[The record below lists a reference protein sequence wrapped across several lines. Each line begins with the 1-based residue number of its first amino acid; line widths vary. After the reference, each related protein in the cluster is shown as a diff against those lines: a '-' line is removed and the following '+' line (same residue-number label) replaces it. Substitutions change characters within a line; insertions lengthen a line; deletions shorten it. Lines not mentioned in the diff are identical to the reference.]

1 MKAIVARDV
10 FYLYRSD
17 RSDVAALR
25 GLSVEL
31 GVGEVASVLGPSGSG
46 KSTLLRLC
54 AGDARPSSG
63 QLELF
68 GLELSGASAR
78 ARGRLRREAV
88 GIVRQHYQLSLP
100 QGMTAEEVV
109 CLPQKLVGISGRAA
123 HVRAGSLLR
132 AAGLYDRRRARVSEL
147 SGGEQQR
154 VAICAAL
161 SKRPRLLLADEPTG
175 ELDPTTSARVVELL
189 LELAAED
196 GTSALIVTHDPE
208 VALRTAR
215 TIHIRD
221 GRLAAEGLTRPVL
234 IVDESGWLRLPRALR
249 DEAGLSDRVRAAASA
264 GRIELIAVDPLGP
277 TAPASKKAAAWSPSA
292 ADKRYQTEAV
302 LDHVSK
308 RYGSHQVVSQL
319 SWTFAAEKLHVLA
332 GASGSGKTTVLNLLA
347 ALERPDS
354 GRVWVGGA
362 CVDGLAPD
370 EAAAWR
376 RGTVGYISQH
386 STLTEFLS
394 VQENVALALTF
405 RGYDQ
410 PQADLRA
417 AEALEWVG
425 LADVAT
431 RRAGELSG
439 GEQRRAAFARAIAP
453 DPRLLIADEPTAH
466 LDRLSGRL
474 LIRLLRQAA
483 EQRGTTIIAAS
494 HDPDLISAADSRLSL
509 GPHEERASD
518 GRDGA

>member
-31 GVGEVASVLGPSGSG
+31 DVGEVASVLGPSGSG

-109 CLPQKLVGISGRAA
+109 CLPQRLVGINGRVAR
-123 HVRAGSLLR
+123 VRAGSLLR

-234 IVDESGWLRLPRALR
+234 IVDEGGWLRLPRALR

-264 GRIELIAVDPLGP
+264 GRIELIAVDPLAP
-277 TAPASKKAAAWSPSA
+277 RAPASKAARRPSPA
-292 ADKRYQTEAV
+292 EKRYQTEAV

-308 RYGSHQVVSQL
+308 RYGSQQVVSQL

-332 GASGSGKTTVLNLLA
+332 GASGSGKTTLINLLA

-354 GRVWVGGA
+354 GRIWVGGV

-417 AEALEWVG
+417 GEALEWVG
-425 LADVAT
+425 LADIAA

-439 GEQRRAAFARAIAP
+439 GEQRRAAFARAMAP

-483 EQRGTTIIAAS
+483 EHRGTTIIAAS
-494 HDPDLISAADSRLSL
+494 HDPDLISVADSRLSL
-509 GPHEERASD
+509 GSDEERASD
-518 GRDGA
+518 AMGGA